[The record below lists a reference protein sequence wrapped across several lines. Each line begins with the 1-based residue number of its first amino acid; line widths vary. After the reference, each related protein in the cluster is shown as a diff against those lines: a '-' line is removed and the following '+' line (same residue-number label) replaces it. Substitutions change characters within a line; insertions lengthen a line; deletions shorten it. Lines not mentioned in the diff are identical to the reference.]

1 MRKTETAANQQP
13 KLAGKRNTVAV
24 PYTAK
29 DAQQRLH
36 AFLRE
41 QGPDINVH
49 EVAVDY
55 YAENPDFSEGFQA
68 FCVIHVL
75 EDILKHM
82 ISHPRLEPTQQLELP
97 LQVMEYGGLPDY
109 IPYVSD
115 TGQPRW
121 IAASEAEWFH
131 LNAWR
136 NAVNRAFRTRARRHR
151 NINRIVTFF
160 EPYMKGTGS
169 KVRHV
174 CATLKSRQVN

>member
-1 MRKTETAANQQP
+1 MRENEGNPQA
-13 KLAGKRNTVAV
+13 KLSGKRNIVAV

-41 QGPDINVH
+41 QGPDINIH

-55 YAENPDFSEGFQA
+55 YAENPEFSEGFQA
-68 FCVIHVL
+68 YSVIHVL
-75 EDILKHM
+75 EDIIKH
-82 ISHPRLEPTQQLELP
+82 IVSRPRVEPSQQLELP
-97 LQVMEYGGLPDY
+97 LEIIGYGGLPDY
-109 IPYVSD
+109 IPYTAD
-115 TGQPRW
+115 NGQARLV
-121 IAASEAEWFH
+121 AAPEAQWFH

-136 NAVNRAFRTRARRHR
+136 DAVNRAFRTRARRHR

-174 CATLKSRQVN
+174 CETLKTMKPN